1 MRISCAWCAMT
12 IAARARGG
20 YTGIVS
26 RKLLFLAMIFV
37 AGCAGDSPS
46 SPTSTELDGVWRIIS
61 IQPATQSV
69 QLAPV
74 GVLYQVTFDDG
85 RTSVRV
91 DCNVCTGRFTS
102 DRNTLTV
109 GPQLACTRA
118 ACETASYE
126 NAVLTLLSGDHQY
139 TTTLHNLTLTS
150 SRGTVLLQR

>member
-1 MRISCAWCAMT
+1 M
-12 IAARARGG
+12 
-20 YTGIVS
+20 V
-26 RKLLFLAMIFV
+26 FV
-37 AGCAGDSPS
+37 AGCAGDSPT
-46 SPTSTELDGVWRIIS
+46 SPTSADLDGVWRIIS

-74 GVLYQVTFDDG
+74 GALYQVTLDAG
-85 RTSVRV
+85 RATVRV
-91 DCNVCTGRFTS
+91 DCNVCTGGFTS

-126 NAVLTLLSGDHQY
+126 SAVLTLLSGDHQY
-139 TTTLHNLTLTS
+139 ATTLHNLTLTS

>member
-1 MRISCAWCAMT
+1 L
-12 IAARARGG
+12 
-20 YTGIVS
+20 YTEIVS

-37 AGCAGDSPS
+37 AGCAGE
-46 SPTSTELDGVWRIIS
+46 SPTSPTSAELNGVWRILS

-126 NAVLTLLSGDHQY
+126 SAVLTVLSGDHQY

>member
-1 MRISCAWCAMT
+1 
-12 IAARARGG
+12 
-20 YTGIVS
+20 
-26 RKLLFLAMIFV
+26 LFLAVTFV
-37 AGCAGDSPS
+37 AGCAGASPS

-61 IQPATQSV
+61 IEPAMQSV

-74 GVLYQVTFDDG
+74 GVLYQATFDDG

-91 DCNVCTGRFTS
+91 DCNLCTGGFTS
-102 DRNTLTV
+102 DGNTLTI

-126 NAVLTLLSGDHQY
+126 NAVLMLLSGDHQY

>member
-1 MRISCAWCAMT
+1 MVR
-12 IAARARGG
+12 RAVL
-20 YTGIVS
+20 IVA
-26 RKLLFLAMIFV
+26 LAFV
-37 AGCAGDSPS
+37 AGCAGHSPS
-46 SPTSTELDGVWRIIS
+46 SPTSADLEGTWRIIS
-61 IQPATQSV
+61 IQPAMQSL

-74 GVLYQVTFDDG
+74 GVLYQATFDDG

-102 DRNTLTV
+102 NGNTLTV

-118 ACETASYE
+118 ACATASFE
-126 NAVLTLLSGDHQY
+126 SAVLTLLSGDHQY

>member
-1 MRISCAWCAMT
+1 LA
-12 IAARARGG
+12 
-20 YTGIVS
+20 
-26 RKLLFLAMIFV
+26 LAMIFV
-37 AGCAGDSPS
+37 AGCAADSPS
-46 SPTSTELDGVWRIIS
+46 SPSSAELDGVWRIIS

-91 DCNVCTGRFTS
+91 DCNVCTGGFTS

-118 ACETASYE
+118 ACDTASYE

-150 SRGTVLLQR
+150 SRGTMLLQR